1 MIWWF
6 YTFFIIISGEAAKV
20 VSEEVREFY
29 TKIKMRKGLNEN
41 TDVTSMVKKLE
52 DKIGKVF
59 NQTRRKGTEEGNE
72 KLDMEIAG
80 FSKEVNEITATMK
93 NIQEQD
99 DMTHIGRKVDA
110 FLNKLQESKETLQNM
125 DNANDQMKIEL
136 LELIDQYTAKFKPIQ
151 KSLIDGEVPTLA
163 ARKKVFKEN
172 GKLKDIIEIK
182 VPMLRQKTPSDTISF
197 KYPIADD
204 GTVYADKVRTLFME
218 TMIARHEMKN
228 REKELKH
235 SMDNKIRLTKQVL
248 RARMEMKALDLK
260 NKSLQKLVAFLRY
273 SKLMKTLER

>member
-1 MIWWF
+1 MR
-6 YTFFIIISGEAAKV
+6 TEELEEKV
-20 VSEEVREFY
+20 
-29 TKIKMRKGLNEN
+29 
-41 TDVTSMVKKLE
+41 D
-52 DKIGKVF
+52 KVF
-59 NQTRRKGTEEGNE
+59 YQTRRWGTEEGNK
-72 KLDMEIAG
+72 KLDLEIAG

-110 FLNKLQESKETLQNM
+110 FLNKLQESKKTLQNM
-125 DNANDQMKIEL
+125 DKANDQMKIEL

-163 ARKKVFKEN
+163 ARNKVFKEN

-197 KYPIADD
+197 NYPIADD
-204 GTVYADKVRTLFME
+204 GTVYADTVRKLFMD

-248 RARMEMKALDLK
+248 RTRMEMKALDLK